1 MGCLYFRGKKIA
13 KELLPLLS
21 HPHINQFQTRGW
33 EWGRG
38 RNLILSK
45 INKKKLAQ
53 DVEETKKL
61 QERKGKKE
69 RKDEER
75 IGSDWKNR

>member
-1 MGCLYFRGKKIA
+1 M
-13 KELLPLLS
+13 
-21 HPHINQFQTRGW
+21 
-33 EWGRG
+33 
-38 RNLILSK
+38 ILSK

-53 DVEETKKL
+53 DVEQTKKL